1 MVLEVAHDIK
11 ANLASG
17 IISSFYQLQIV
28 GAIGHLHLTRIE
40 MCLGPVYTPSLHP
53 HNEPSEYAPT
63 QVQMYGFLMA
73 PIYDTVAVAYNPRC
87 STYHDGSFGGGAN
100 VEVTCTCDDNNC
112 RNVVASP
119 WAACSPRFRSQRRE
133 FFYPPSLWRI

>member
-11 ANLASG
+11 ANLASS

-63 QVQMYGFLMA
+63 QGQMYGFLMT
-73 PIYDTVAVAYNPRC
+73 PYLWHCSSRLQPQMFNLPR
-87 STYHDGSFGGGAN
+87 
-100 VEVTCTCDDNNC
+100 
-112 RNVVASP
+112 
-119 WAACSPRFRSQRRE
+119 W
-133 FFYPPSLWRI
+133 